1 MADALA
7 GDLARTYRYRAAP
20 SHATCAPRYA
30 GRGCPHAALSHNLSA
45 GEGAFAAFA
54 LPAAAE
60 QEEEEEEEAAVATLL
75 YNSSYPHSLPA
86 YAATSYP

>member
-30 GRGCPHAALSHNLSA
+30 GRGCPHAALSSNLSV
-45 GEGAFAAFA
+45 GDGAFAAFA
-54 LPAAAE
+54 LPAA
-60 QEEEEEEEAAVATLL
+60 EEAEAVATLL

-86 YAATSYP
+86 YATISHP

>member
-30 GRGCPHAALSHNLSA
+30 GRGCPHAALSHNLSV

-54 LPAAAE
+54 LPAA
-60 QEEEEEEEAAVATLL
+60 EEEGEAVATLL

-86 YAATSYP
+86 YAAISHP

>member
-30 GRGCPHAALSHNLSA
+30 GRGCPHAALSSNLSV
-45 GEGAFAAFA
+45 GDGAFAAFA
-54 LPAAAE
+54 LPAAE
-60 QEEEEEEEAAVATLL
+60 DILYEEAVATLL

-86 YAATSYP
+86 YAATSHP

>member
-30 GRGCPHAALSHNLSA
+30 GRGCPHAALSHNLSV
-45 GEGAFAAFA
+45 GDGAFAAFA
-54 LPAAAE
+54 LPAA
-60 QEEEEEEEAAVATLL
+60 EEGEAVATLL

-86 YAATSYP
+86 YAAISHP